1 MIKLRKINKVYG
13 NKIILKDF
21 DLNIKENEITTI
33 LGPSGCGKTTLLRII
48 SSLDDDYQ
56 GQVVGI
62 DPNKLSFIFQEP
74 RLLNWMTVYDNI
86 AFVSKDKETIEEAL
100 SLVELDDERNVLPR
114 NLSGGMKQRVSI
126 ARAFSYPSS
135 VLLMDEGFSGLDL
148 KIKMDLIK
156 YFLKLWEHVKKTV
169 IFITHDIDEA
179 LLISD
184 RVIQF
189 SKAPISVMRDIR
201 LETPKEDRLSQ
212 PYIINIKKELIESII

>member
-1 MIKLRKINKVYG
+1 MIKLKKITKAYD

-21 DLNIKENEITTI
+21 DLNIKANEITTI

-48 SSLDDDYQ
+48 SSLDRDFQ
-56 GQVVGI
+56 GQVIGI
-62 DPNKLSFIFQEP
+62 DKNKLSFIFQEP
-74 RLLNWMTVYDNI
+74 RLLNWKTVYDNI
-86 AFVSKDKETIEEAL
+86 AFVSNDERIIEEAL
-100 SLVELDDERNVLPR
+100 SLVDLDQERNEWPK

-156 YFLKLWEHVKKTV
+156 YFLKLWQHVKKTV
-169 IFITHDIDEA
+169 VFITHDIDEA

-189 SKAPISVMRDIR
+189 SKAPMQVIHDIR
-201 LETPKEDRLSQ
+201 LEMPKENRLSQ
-212 PYIINIKKELIESII
+212 PNIINIKNELIDSII